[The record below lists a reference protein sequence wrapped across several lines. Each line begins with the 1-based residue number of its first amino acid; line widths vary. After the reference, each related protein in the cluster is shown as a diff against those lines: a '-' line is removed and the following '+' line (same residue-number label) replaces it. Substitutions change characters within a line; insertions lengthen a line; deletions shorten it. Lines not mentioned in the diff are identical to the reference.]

1 MMDVRTLHNN
11 APVFSR
17 NGNGNADYHRSRT
30 KFVERRKLE
39 HQRSFSQGLDRKMLS
54 SKISYFTLQSLFLLI
69 CLAASLLLLPLI
81 LPPLPPPPP
90 FMLLLLPIC
99 LVVVLMFLAF
109 LPSNVRDVTNNYTY
123 M

>member
-1 MMDVRTLHNN
+1 MDVRTLHSN
-11 APVFSR
+11 APPFSR
-17 NGNGNADYHRSRT
+17 NGNANYSYSRT
-30 KFVERRKLE
+30 KFVERRKME
-39 HQRSFSQGLDRKMLS
+39 HQRSFSQGLDRKMFS
-54 SKISYFTLQSLFLLI
+54 SKSYFTLQSLFLLI

-109 LPSNVRDVTNNYTY
+109 MPSNVRDVTNNYKY

>member
-11 APVFSR
+11 ASSFSR
-17 NGNGNADYHRSRT
+17 NDNGGYHRNGT
-30 KFVERRKLE
+30 TFVQRRKIE
-39 HQRSFSQGLDRKMLS
+39 HQRSFSQGLDRKLLS
-54 SKISYFTLQSLFLLI
+54 SKSYFTLQSLFVLI

-90 FMLLLLPIC
+90 FMLLLLPVC
-99 LVVVLMFLAF
+99 LAVVLMFLAF
-109 LPSNVRDVTNNYTY
+109 MPSNVRDVTNNYSY

>member
-1 MMDVRTLHNN
+1 MDIRTLHNN
-11 APVFSR
+11 APAFSR
-17 NGNGNADYHRSRT
+17 NGNANANYHHSRT

-39 HQRSFSQGLDRKMLS
+39 HQRSFSQGLDRKMFS
-54 SKISYFTLQSLFLLI
+54 SKSYFTLQSLFLLI

-109 LPSNVRDVTNNYTY
+109 MPSNVRDVTNNYTY